1 MAAHKAKIYF
11 AKTKSVIL
19 ASTTQLRNRLRQ
31 VLKGMGIELAV
42 DKSIRDLGAG
52 RVLNKTA
59 TKTQEKR
66 YLKSVKG
73 AGSIA
78 VIVRHYRKARNLLT
92 TGLAPAMA
100 YSTSN
105 IGLTPTALL
114 IQRALITRALSLPRG
129 TCATTATV
137 SNTEP
142 KQ

>member
-42 DKSIRDLGAG
+42 DSAG

-66 YLKSVKG
+66 HLT
-73 AGSIA
+73 
-78 VIVRHYRKARNLLT
+78 VIVRHYK
-92 TGLAPAMA
+92 G
-100 YSTSN
+100 
-105 IGLTPTALL
+105 IW
-114 IQRALITRALSLPRG
+114 
-129 TCATTATV
+129 
-137 SNTEP
+137 
-142 KQ
+142 